1 MSIEIIGKNISSLRK
16 ERGFKQEELARAVG
30 VSTQA
35 VSKWENGGVPDVDL
49 LPAIADFFGVS
60 IDSLFGRNTNIYCDI
75 DKALVMNIAETPYQD
90 KMKKAFDFCWD
101 IERALY
107 PNLQYVSFEKV
118 EDCQKDI
125 GEEKQAYSS
134 MMNNYGFTRMG
145 LGNHSQYFLL
155 VPNQNNPEK
164 AYLDGI
170 DYPTFF
176 KDFSDKDTFEAFIM
190 LDKRGSRKAFT
201 NNYLVNNM
209 GITSE
214 KADEMLSILKKYN
227 IIYSENIEMDD
238 ETITIY
244 KYSFDHASSF
254 AALLIFAHE
263 MIERPRDFYYLCG
276 GREKPYLS

>member
-35 VSKWENGGVPDVDL
+35 VSKWENGGVPDVEL

-60 IDSLFGRNTNIYCDI
+60 VDSLFGRNTNIYCDI

-134 MMNNYGFTRMG
+134 MM
-145 LGNHSQYFLL
+145 
-155 VPNQNNPEK
+155 
-164 AYLDGI
+164 
-170 DYPTFF
+170 
-176 KDFSDKDTFEAFIM
+176 
-190 LDKRGSRKAFT
+190 
-201 NNYLVNNM
+201 
-209 GITSE
+209 
-214 KADEMLSILKKYN
+214 
-227 IIYSENIEMDD
+227 
-238 ETITIY
+238 
-244 KYSFDHASSF
+244 
-254 AALLIFAHE
+254 
-263 MIERPRDFYYLCG
+263 
-276 GREKPYLS
+276 